1 MRSMLLSQVAVVL
14 VLGVGAASVH
24 AEPKNKAKVSDS
36 TDKSIDKQMAW
47 ENKEMGEDSSKQA
60 DMKKIAA
67 AQKLAEEARK
77 HPAPEPAPKVKDPNK
92 EGVRAKQEASI
103 GLPIAS
109 EEEASHHAK
118 KASSPSKKTAAAPNS
133 GNDELGALVA
143 SSLASDK
150 SGSSDSAAKSGK
162 GKGKHGKAGS
172 APSSLD
178 LMFANQGN

>member
-47 ENKEMGEDSSKQA
+47 ENKVMGEDSSKQA

-77 HPAPEPAPKVKDPNK
+77 HPAPEPAPK
-92 EGVRAKQEASI
+92 
-103 GLPIAS
+103 
-109 EEEASHHAK
+109 
-118 KASSPSKKTAAAPNS
+118 SPRESR
-133 GNDELGALVA
+133 
-143 SSLASDK
+143 
-150 SGSSDSAAKSGK
+150 
-162 GKGKHGKAGS
+162 
-172 APSSLD
+172 
-178 LMFANQGN
+178 